1 MTTRYWDGRLIR
13 LRGVEPG
20 DAEAHF
26 LLNQDEELSRH
37 LAQIY
42 PPQSLAAVRAW
53 AEREATRRFE
63 DDTYTFQME
72 TLAGGELVGG
82 IATHDCDRR
91 VGSFTYGLHV
101 LPQHRRNG
109 YAVEAIRLVLRY
121 YFQELRYQ
129 KANAGVYAINE
140 ASARLHE
147 HLGFTLEGR
156 QRRAVY
162 TRGAHSDL
170 LLFGMTAEEFAAT
183 HPDYSQ

>member
-1 MTTRYWDGRLIR
+1 MTRYWDGRLIR

-26 LLNQDEELSRH
+26 WLNQDEEIFRN

-42 PPQSLAAVRAW
+42 PPQSLAAVRVW
-53 AEREATRRFE
+53 AEREATRKFE
-63 DDTYTFQME
+63 DDTYSFQME
-72 TLAGGELVGG
+72 TLEGGELVGG

-91 VGSFTYGLHV
+91 VGVFSYGLHV
-101 LPQHRRNG
+101 LPRHRRQG
-109 YAVEAIRLVLRY
+109 YAAEAICLVLRY
-121 YFQELRYQ
+121 YFGELRYQ

-156 QRRAVY
+156 QRRVVY
-162 TRGAHSDL
+162 THGEHSDL
-170 LLFGMTAEEFAAT
+170 LLFGITAEEFAAR
-183 HPDYSQ
+183 HPDYWR